1 MRIAESR
8 SLRFI
13 AKKLQ
18 VDMEVASGRVV
29 ESIKEQWPELYTEA
43 SDDDYPGHGLS
54 LIEILEQHQAE
65 DSEDRP
71 AITMMHS
78 LAEGLGFSDPGIH
91 ILSNIA
97 DLVLIGDGD
106 CPQCGRTMICIDKIC
121 RVHTD
126 PEMLSEPAFEIL
138 SEVKSCPNCR
148 TRVVTEVD

>member
-29 ESIKEQWPELYTEA
+29 ESIKEQWPELYAEA

-54 LIEILEQHQAE
+54 LMEILEQQLAE
-65 DSEDRP
+65 DSVVGP
-71 AITMMHS
+71 AVTMIRL
-78 LAEGLGFSDPGIH
+78 LANSLGFSDPGIH
-91 ILSNIA
+91 VLSNIA

-106 CPQCGRTMICIDKIC
+106 CPECGRTMICIDKIC

-126 PEMLSEPAFEIL
+126 PEMLSEPTFEIL

-148 TRVVTEVD
+148 NRVVTEVD